1 MYTAYRLNDPNE
13 VMPPHKHSPS
23 AIRFGLTGKGNFT
36 GVDGENITFG
46 PGDMVLTPNDT
57 WHNHGNIGNEPAIN
71 LSVLDLPLVETL
83 NAIHFDHDY
92 TEMVDGKPVKLKEQ
106 TANVPTDYSARIYG
120 TAACGRA
127 S

>member
-1 MYTAYRLNDPNE
+1 
-13 VMPPHKHSPS
+13 MPPHKHSPS

-57 WHNHGNIGNEPAIN
+57 WHNHGNLGNEPAIN

-92 TEMVDGKPVKLKEQ
+92 TEDES
-106 TANVPTDYSARIYG
+106 TASP
-120 TAACGRA
+120 
-127 S
+127 